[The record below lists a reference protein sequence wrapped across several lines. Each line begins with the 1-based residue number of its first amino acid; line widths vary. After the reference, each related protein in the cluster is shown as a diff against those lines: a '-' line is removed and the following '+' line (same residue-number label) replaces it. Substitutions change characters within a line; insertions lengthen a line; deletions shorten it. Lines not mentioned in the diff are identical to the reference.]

1 MKLNHV
7 RAALCLSLL
16 VALALNAAAQDLAPK
31 FDEYLNALTRQNRFS
46 GAVLVARE
54 GKVVFSKGYGTAN
67 YDHDIANTPQTKFR
81 IGSVTKQFT
90 AAATLLLQERGKLNV
105 QDSVCKFVDNCPD
118 AWKEITVHHLLTHT
132 SGIPSFTNMPE
143 YAKTHTQPTT
153 MTELLARFKDK
164 PLEFKPGEKFKY
176 NNSGYVLLGHLV
188 EKISGQTYERFLQE
202 NIFAPLKM
210 MATGYDLDARVIKGR
225 ATGYSALGEKVVV
238 APFVHMSI
246 PHGAGALY
254 STVEDLFTWNEAL
267 YHDKLLASASRAA
280 MMTVFKDGYAYGLA
294 VNEKFKRQQV
304 AHGGGIE
311 GFTCML
317 SRFPAEK
324 LTVVVLR
331 NVDAVQP
338 PPGKVAEDLA
348 AIALGEK
355 YEVARERTAI
365 KVEAKVLE
373 SYVGAYELTPDFI
386 LTITREGEQ
395 LYAQATGQPRFEL
408 YAESETKFFL
418 KVVDAQATFVRNEQG
433 QVTQMILHQGGDK
446 YAKKIK

>member
-1 MKLNHV
+1 MKRNHA
-7 RAALCLSLL
+7 RSAFCLSLL
-16 VALALNAAAQDLAPK
+16 MSLNAAAQDLAPK
-31 FDEYLNALTRQNRFS
+31 FDEYMTALTRQNRFC
-46 GAVLVARE
+46 GAVLIARE
-54 GKVVFSKGYGTAN
+54 GKVVFSKGYGLAN
-67 YDHDIANTPQTKFR
+67 YDHDIANMPKTKFR

-105 QDSVCKFVDNCPD
+105 QDGVCKYVDACPD
-118 AWKEITVHHLLTHT
+118 AWKEVTIHHLLTHT

-143 YAKTHTQPTT
+143 YAKTHTQPST
-153 MTELLARFKDK
+153 MTELLARFRDK

-188 EKISGQTYERFLQE
+188 EKISGLSYERFLQE
-202 NIFAPLKM
+202 NILTPLKM
-210 MATGYDLDARVIKGR
+210 TATGYDLDSRVIKGR
-225 ATGYSALGEKVVV
+225 ATGYSSLGEKVAV

-267 YHDKLLASASRAA
+267 FNDKLLTAASRQA
-280 MMTVFKDGYAYGLA
+280 MMTVYKDGYAYGLGI
-294 VNEKFKRQQV
+294 NQKFNRQQIS
-304 AHGGGIE
+304 HGGGIE

-317 SRFPAEK
+317 ARFPAEK

-355 YEVARERTAI
+355 YEMPGVRKEI
-365 KVEAKVLE
+365 KVDAKVLAA
-373 SYVGAYELTPDFI
+373 YVGEYQLAPNFI
-386 LTITREGEQ
+386 ITITQEGDQ

-408 YAESETKFFL
+408 FAESATEFFL
-418 KVVDAQATFVRNEQG
+418 KVVDAQTTFVRDDKG
-433 QVTQMILHQGGDK
+433 QVTHLILHQGGDK
-446 YAKKIK
+446 QAKKIK